1 MNLLYGVRNIPHH
14 PREHAVN
21 SIQDTLAGSAS
32 SPAVQQIAA
41 AFGIPPEQAQRAMS
55 VMLDQLS
62 FRMER
67 NTFSRGGLADLV
79 RAVGDPRNAAY
90 AGHPDLIGGDAVRE
104 GGNAILG
111 HILGSKDA
119 SRGVASRAARQ
130 TGLPAS
136 TTEAMLPAVA
146 AMMMGEVSKAA
157 QGPFD
162 DILRRIPGLDDALR
176 EIDGRRAAGG
186 RAPNSTGGDRWGQ
199 GGGGLDLPGA
209 QAETR
214 APAPRSGGGGIPEQR
229 PLPIPGEI
237 PSSSGDSGGSRYD
250 DLSDI
255 LRRGGFNLP
264 RGGSGGGGGGSGM
277 PDSIPGNIPGME
289 GGGALG
295 TLIRAVLG
303 ALLGFQ
309 SRGVIGWLVRLVVMR
324 WGWGFLQRIL
334 GRVLGRVLTGR

>member
-1 MNLLYGVRNIPHH
+1 MLLWCADDTHH
-14 PREHAVN
+14 PREHPVT

-41 AFGIPPEQAQRAMS
+41 AFGVTPEQAQRAMA

-62 FRMER
+62 FRLER

-90 AGHPDLIGGDAVRE
+90 VGRPELVGSDAMRT
-104 GGNAILG
+104 GGNAILD

-119 SRGVASRAARQ
+119 SRGVAARAARQ
-130 TGLPAS
+130 AGLPAA
-136 TTEAMLPAVA
+136 TAEAMLPAVA
-146 AMMMGEVSKAA
+146 AMMMGEVSRAA

-162 DILRRIPGLDDALR
+162 DILRRIPGLEEALKD
-176 EIDGRRAAGG
+176 IDGRRA
-186 RAPNSTGGDRWGQ
+186 
-199 GGGGLDLPGA
+199 GGGLGRDPG
-209 QAETR
+209 QARGEQDGGGLGMPAPQAPR
-214 APAPRSGGGGIPEQR
+214 APAPRTGRLPEQR
-229 PLPIPGEI
+229 PLPLPGDV
-237 PSSSGDSGGSRYD
+237 PMPDDSGGSRYD

-264 RGGSGGGGGGSGM
+264 RGGGGGGGGGM
-277 PDSIPGNIPGME
+277 PDSIPGDIPGME
-289 GGGALG
+289 GGGPLG
-295 TLIRAVLG
+295 TLIRAILG

-309 SRGVIGWLVRLVVMR
+309 SRGVIGWLVRLIVMR